1 MERRVELSR
10 VMRSG
15 QILWVTGQD
24 FLYCCSTVLP
34 LQRLVNYRDL
44 TNSLVRQ
51 SVFSQDRVE
60 AIHTTT
66 QVVLLS
72 P

>member
-15 QILWVTGQD
+15 QILWVTGQA

-51 SVFSQDRVE
+51 PVFSQDRVE

>member
-15 QILWVTGQD
+15 QISRVTGQD

-51 SVFSQDRVE
+51 PVFSQDRVE